1 MRVVM
6 VCPSYPPRE
15 VTCGVGD
22 YTRCLAEELV
32 RQGEEVTVV
41 TSAGYSGET
50 DGVVT
55 VLPVLDGSAWRSAWW
70 CVETPDI
77 VNVQYTPDLYRS
89 LAGVKLVP
97 LHARLTREGP
107 SVVVTFHT
115 LLDGSL
121 GARIAV
127 PWLLATA
134 AHSISANEEVSA
146 MIRRRL
152 PRLAKRC
159 TEIPIG
165 SNIAAAAGA
174 PASSR
179 REERTRLGLPADA
192 PILVHFGLVYPGKGL
207 ETLFEALAVLRRS
220 VPDVRLLIVG
230 DTRPEE
236 RSFRTGLETLAE
248 RAGIA
253 PAVTW
258 VGRRPGEEVSRLLQ
272 AADLYVVPYDAG
284 ATIRR
289 GSLIAGLAHGL
300 PVVSTRAALASAYL
314 RDGQNVALVPPRDPG
329 ALAARLAHLLATPE
343 ETARLRHGARN
354 LSERF
359 AWPVI
364 AAETRRVF
372 ARVRATRSARGKHE

>member
-1 MRVVM
+1 MRIVM

-15 VTCGVGD
+15 LTCGVGD
-22 YTRCLAEELV
+22 YTRCLAEELA
-32 RQGEEVTVV
+32 RGGDDVTVV
-41 TSAGYSGET
+41 TSTGYAGPRT
-50 DGVVT
+50 GVVR
-55 VLPVLDGSAWRSAWW
+55 VLPVLGDGVEPRRWW
-70 CVETPDI
+70 DAGDVLD
-77 VNVQYTPDLYRS
+77 VQYAPDLYRGRS
-89 LAGVKLVP
+89 RITRIPLLARF
-97 LHARLTREGP
+97 ARGGP

-121 GARIAV
+121 GARLAV

-152 PRLAKRC
+152 PGLAKRC

-165 SNIAAAAGA
+165 SNIATAPGAG
-174 PASSR
+174 SSR
-179 REERTRLGLPADA
+179 REERARLALPADA

-207 ETLFEALAVLRRS
+207 ETLFEAFAVLRQS
-220 VPDVRLLIVG
+220 VRDARLLIVG

-236 RSFRTGLETLAE
+236 RGYRAGLESLAE
-248 RAGIA
+248 RAAIA
-253 PAVTW
+253 SAVTW
-258 VGRRPGEEVSRLLQ
+258 AGHRPGDEVSRLLQ
-272 AADLYVVPYDAG
+272 TADLYVVPYDDG

-300 PVVSTRAALASAYL
+300 PVVSTRSSLASAYL
-314 RDGQNVALVPPRDPG
+314 RDGDNVALVPPRDAR
-329 ALAARLAHLLATPE
+329 ALAAKLAELLGAPAE
-343 ETARLRHGARN
+343 AARLGRGARA
-354 LSERF
+354 LAERF

-372 ARVRATRSARGKHE
+372 ARVRERR